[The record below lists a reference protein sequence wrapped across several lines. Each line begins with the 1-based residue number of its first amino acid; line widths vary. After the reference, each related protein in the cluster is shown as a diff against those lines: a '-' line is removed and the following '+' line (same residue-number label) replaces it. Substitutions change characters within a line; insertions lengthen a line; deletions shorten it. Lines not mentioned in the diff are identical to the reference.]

1 MHPFDFPSDIVTI
14 TGSRSDYY
22 SFIDKTY
29 FPICKDKRILEIG
42 PASGQ
47 HTKLI
52 VQHTPAYVEV
62 VEGDARNVEWL
73 EKNSKID
80 KIIYNDIM
88 LELQENSK
96 QFDVCI
102 CLGVLYHLHS
112 PLHLLE
118 LIINKCQPNYI
129 LLDCV
134 TAPHPLVFEN
144 EYINRPGNLQ
154 TVNGWKS
161 CKLNFVVPFFIFNQS
176 LHSMGYQLGS
186 ANKQAVS
193 WFPKSNGWTALW
205 KLKE

>member
-14 TGSRSDYY
+14 TGSKSDYY

-29 FPICKDKRILEIG
+29 FSICKDNRILEIG
-42 PASGQ
+42 PFSGH
-47 HTKLI
+47 HTELI
-52 VQHTPAYVEV
+52 VQHRPAYVEV
-62 VEGDARNVEWL
+62 VEGDAGAIKTL
-73 EKNSKID
+73 KKNTKID
-80 KIIYNDIM
+80 KIIHNDIM
-88 LELQENSK
+88 LELQTNFK

-134 TAPHPLVFEN
+134 TAPHPLVFLKEP
-144 EYINRPGNLQ
+144 INSPGNGQ

-161 CKLNFVVPFFIFNQS
+161 CELNFVVPFFIFNQS
-176 LHSMGYQLGS
+176 LHSMGYQLEL

>member
-1 MHPFDFPSDIVTI
+1 MHVFDFPSDIVTI
-14 TGSRSDYY
+14 TGSKSDYY

-42 PASGQ
+42 PNLGR
-47 HTKLI
+47 HTELI

-62 VEGDARNVEWL
+62 VEGDARCVKFL

-80 KIIYNDIM
+80 KIIHNDIM
-88 LELQENSK
+88 LELQESSK

-118 LIINKCQPNYI
+118 LIINRCQPDYI

-134 TAPHPLVFEN
+134 TAPHPLVFEPEITN
-144 EYINRPGNLQ
+144 QLGNCQ
-154 TVNGWKS
+154 TVDNWKS

-176 LHSMGYQLGS
+176 LHVMGYRLES

-205 KLKE
+205 KVKE